1 MTSCIINCE
10 IHGDKDSPEF
20 GTLCSFI
27 ISSPIT
33 FNKIDKLFPYEGIFH
48 YRAKINGND
57 IGINNVDYVWFDIKK
72 DEIQDILQNRQEI
85 DIQALPLL
93 LPYANVNSDNNYNEY
108 FNEINQEVGIYSS
121 LRPKRHNIVNK
132 YKSKEFGTSTK
143 KAIMKII
150 PKGMQKSASS
160 SISSVSESATSF
172 WKATASLFQNISNQI
187 TNSILTDESE
197 EVLANLSDD
206 LSSKFDDNN
215 GNFVFKQ
222 K

>member
-1 MTSCIINCE
+1 MKSTIINCE
-10 IHGDKDSPEF
+10 IHGDIDSPEF

-27 ISSPIT
+27 VSSPIT
-33 FNKIDKLFPYEGIFH
+33 FSRIDNLFPYEGIFH

-57 IGINNVDYVWFDIKK
+57 IGCNNLDYVWLDLNKN
-72 DEIQDILQNRQEI
+72 DEIQDILQNKQEI
-85 DIQALPLL
+85 EIQALPLL
-93 LPYANVNSDNNYNEY
+93 LPCENLNSNNNYNEY

-121 LRPKRHNIVNK
+121 IRPTRHSIVNK
-132 YKSKEFGTSTK
+132 NKSKEFGASTK

-150 PKGMQKSASS
+150 PKSMQKTASS

-172 WKATASLFQNISNQI
+172 WKATTSLFHNIGNQI

-197 EVLANLSDD
+197 EKLANLSDD

-215 GNFVFKQ
+215 GISFT
-222 K
+222 